1 MFTIKIR
8 GVLLDI
14 LPEISLYVYVN
25 SRRMRAVRA
34 EPGKDTFIPLHE
46 KDLTKE
52 HSNTILESHI
62 SLKYKRDGTIKGS
75 TVAGSNKKKYFIY
88 KEYVIS
94 PTFTTESA
102 LLTCMIDA
110 EENRDVATVN
120 TPNAFI

>member
-1 MFTIKIR
+1 MGKKGSGKFHSEMKQ
-8 GVLLDI
+8 LH
-14 LPEISLYVYVN
+14 
-25 SRRMRAVRA
+25 M
-34 EPGKDTFIPLHE
+34 KDTFIPLHE